1 MHGAGSVDNPEN
13 FKKTNIPHKSQKMP
27 RLTFC
32 SYFPLQ
38 RKEDHRN
45 NSRIFFLR
53 STIKTPGRTF
63 KYVLS

>member
-38 RKEDHRN
+38 RKEDH
-45 NSRIFFLR
+45 
-53 STIKTPGRTF
+53 
-63 KYVLS
+63 